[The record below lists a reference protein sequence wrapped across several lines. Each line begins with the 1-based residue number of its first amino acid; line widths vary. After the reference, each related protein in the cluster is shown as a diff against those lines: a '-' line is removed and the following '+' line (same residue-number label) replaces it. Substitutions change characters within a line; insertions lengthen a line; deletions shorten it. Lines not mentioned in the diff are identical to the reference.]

1 MRACVT
7 SPEVI
12 QETALCVRV
21 KIRLACVFFFI
32 FFSTIQMFL
41 EYSYST
47 AISP

>member
-21 KIRLACVFFFI
+21 KIDDSRVYCFF
-32 FFSTIQMFL
+32 
-41 EYSYST
+41 
-47 AISP
+47 

>member
-21 KIRLACVFFFI
+21 KIRLACIV

>member
-21 KIRLACVFFFI
+21 KIRLDSYRLDCFYLVEA
-32 FFSTIQMFL
+32 IQMFL
-41 EYSYST
+41 EYS
-47 AISP
+47 